1 MSILLLA
8 LVEVAFIVWLL
19 HAIEKRGYKKGHRD
33 GYKDG
38 YHQGLLDAKKW
49 SDLWWEAAE
58 REVTRTQETIR
69 NEEGWP

>member
-1 MSILLLA
+1 MILLGISVA
-8 LVEVAFIVWLL
+8 LVSLAAFVA
-19 HAIEKRGYKKGHRD
+19 ACRKQGYKEGHRD

-58 REVTRTQETIR
+58 REVSRTQETIR
-69 NEEGWP
+69 NEERWP